1 MHTVMVILAGL
12 VLLAVFVVLARIAS
26 IRFARLLPV
35 YLVVWLICTA
45 INMWIGVSQ
54 AGYSVMQEL
63 PFMLIVFTVPALVA
77 ILWSRRN

>member
-1 MHTVMVILAGL
+1 MHTVMIILAGL
-12 VLLAVFVVLARIAS
+12 VLLAVFVVFARIAS

-63 PFMLIVFTVPALVA
+63 PFLLIVFTVPALVA
-77 ILWSRRN
+77 ILWSRKY

>member
-12 VLLAVFVVLARIAS
+12 VLLAVFIVSARIAS

-35 YLVVWLICTA
+35 YLVVWLICTG

-63 PFMLIVFTVPALVA
+63 PFLLIVFSVPAVVA
-77 ILWSRRN
+77 MLWSRRN

>member
-63 PFMLIVFTVPALVA
+63 PFLLIVFAVPAVVA

>member
-1 MHTVMVILAGL
+1 MHTVMIILAGL
-12 VLLAVFVVLARIAS
+12 VLLAVFVVFARIAS

-63 PFMLIVFTVPALVA
+63 PFLLIVFTVPALVA
-77 ILWSRRN
+77 ILWSRKN

>member
-12 VLLAVFVVLARIAS
+12 VLLAVFVVFARIAS

-35 YLVVWLICTA
+35 YLVVWLICTG

-63 PFMLIVFTVPALVA
+63 PFLLIVFAVPAVVA
-77 ILWSRRN
+77 ILWSRRS

>member
-1 MHTVMVILAGL
+1 MHTVMIILAGL
-12 VLLAVFVVLARIAS
+12 VLLAVFIVFARIAS
-26 IRFARLLPV
+26 IQFARLLPV

-63 PFMLIVFTVPALVA
+63 PFMLIVFTAPALVA

>member
-1 MHTVMVILAGL
+1 MHTVMIILAGL
-12 VLLAVFVVLARIAS
+12 VLLAVFVVFARIAS

-35 YLVVWLICTA
+35 YLVVWLICTV

-63 PFMLIVFTVPALVA
+63 PFLLIVFTVPALVA
-77 ILWSRRN
+77 ILWSRKN

>member
-63 PFMLIVFTVPALVA
+63 PFLLIVFTVPALVA
-77 ILWSRRN
+77 ILWSRKN